1 MMTWLRLVGGVLIG
15 LVGLVW
21 LGQGLNLIKGS
32 FMTGQAQWA
41 VIGVVLIL
49 VAAWLLWSAI
59 QQRGAQRDRVA

>member
-1 MMTWLRLVGGVLIG
+1 MWIKVIVGVLVGL
-15 LVGLVW
+15 LGLVW

>member
-1 MMTWLRLVGGVLIG
+1 MMWVKVIVGVLVGL
-15 LVGLVW
+15 LGLVW

-32 FMTGQAQWA
+32 FMTGQPQWA

-59 QQRGAQRDRVA
+59 QQRGGQRDRVA